1 MMDNIKFLLSI
12 ESKGVKLGLSRTVS
26 LLQSC
31 GNPHRADNI
40 IQIVGTNGKG
50 STTYM
55 IYKILSDAGYKIG
68 VGIKDT
74 LIMTEIERSTMR
86 WRWSALILYLM
97 ICFYDFMF
105 VPIWFGLNRPELAT
119 FIEILNTVEDP
130 LIQLELMKK
139 MTGQHSPF
147 TLMGGGLFHLAFG
160 AILTGSAFGIGKS

>member
-1 MMDNIKFLLSI
+1 M
-12 ESKGVKLGLSRTVS
+12 TVVEKS
-26 LLQSC
+26 Q
-31 GNPHRADNI
+31 
-40 IQIVGTNGKG
+40 
-50 STTYM
+50 
-55 IYKILSDAGYKIG
+55 
-68 VGIKDT
+68 
-74 LIMTEIERSTMR
+74 MR

-139 MTGQHSPF
+139 MTGQHNPF

-160 AILTGSAFGIGKS
+160 AILTGSAFGIGKN

>member
-1 MMDNIKFLLSI
+1 
-12 ESKGVKLGLSRTVS
+12 
-26 LLQSC
+26 
-31 GNPHRADNI
+31 
-40 IQIVGTNGKG
+40 
-50 STTYM
+50 
-55 IYKILSDAGYKIG
+55 
-68 VGIKDT
+68 
-74 LIMTEIERSTMR
+74 MTAVEKSQMR

-139 MTGQHSPF
+139 MTGQHNPF